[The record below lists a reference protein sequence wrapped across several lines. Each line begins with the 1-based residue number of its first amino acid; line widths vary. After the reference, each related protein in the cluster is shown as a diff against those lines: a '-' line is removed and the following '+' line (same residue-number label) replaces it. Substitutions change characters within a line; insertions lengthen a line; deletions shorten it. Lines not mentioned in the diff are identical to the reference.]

1 MDLNNCGA
9 YTVNCYKNI
18 NKKYL
23 SQSVILFFY
32 VQMNCARTEVHIFQL
47 IHFARESNHVD
58 DFIDLNEL
66 MTAKL
71 LKQGNRFHKFKKKQ
85 S

>member
-1 MDLNNCGA
+1 M
-9 YTVNCYKNI
+9 
-18 NKKYL
+18 

-66 MTAKL
+66 MTAKF
-71 LKQGNRFHKFKKKQ
+71 LKQGNRFHKFKKKKKK
-85 S
+85 SEVYCKHSEFLNILLA